1 MEDTYDA
8 MGAGAMSTFFAM
20 MPSEIAKLK
29 FKLEQQSG
37 GTA

>member
-8 MGAGAMSTFFAM
+8 MGSGAMRTFFSM
-20 MPSEIAKLK
+20 MPGEIAKLK